1 LHDNINID
9 LEILTTSVVGRHIY
23 VFVFCWRIYL

>member
-23 VFVFCWRIYL
+23 VFVFC